1 MKIVWKHS
9 LVMLSLLMVG
19 AAYSS
24 ANAQDG
30 ERGPRGPREGEQ
42 REGDRGPREFNP
54 EQLIER
60 LLNALDKDKD
70 GKITKEEAG
79 EGRGAAMVER
89 ADANKDGVTTKEEL
103 MKAFARGPGDR
114 PGPPRDGDRPGPPRG
129 EGDRPEMRRG
139 EGDRPGPPR
148 EGERG
153 PRDGER
159 REGDRPGPP
168 RDGDRPGPRPEGVAG
183 GPGFG
188 GPMMMPPF
196 VMERLELS
204 EGQRRE
210 IRALQEEMQKKFMS
224 ILNEEQ
230 RETLK
235 EMRERRPEG
244 DRPEGRPQFR
254 GPRDGERPEGAARGP
269 REGDRPEARGPRDGE
284 RGPRGPREG
293 DREREGERRERDRD
307 DA

>member
-1 MKIVWKHS
+1 MKIVWQHS

-30 ERGPRGPREGEQ
+30 ERGPRGPREG
-42 REGDRGPREFNP
+42 DRGPREFNP
-54 EQLIER
+54 EQLVER
-60 LLNALDKDKD
+60 LMNALDKDKD

-89 ADANKDGVTTKEEL
+89 ADADKDGVTTKEEL
-103 MKAFARGPGDR
+103 LKAFARGPGDR

-153 PRDGER
+153 PRDGQR

-188 GPMMMPPF
+188 GMMMPPF

-230 RETLK
+230 RETLR

-254 GPRDGERPEGAARGP
+254 GPRDGERPEGAGRGP
-269 REGDRPEARGPRDGE
+269 RDGDRPEARGPRDGE

-293 DREREGERRERDRD
+293 DRERDGERRERDRD

>member
-19 AAYSS
+19 AAYTT

-42 REGDRGPREFNP
+42 REGDRPREFNP
-54 EQLIER
+54 EQMIER

-79 EGRGAAMVER
+79 EGRAAAMVQR
-89 ADANKDGVTTKEEL
+89 ADADKDGVTTKEEL
-103 MKAFARGPGDR
+103 MKAFSRGPGDR
-114 PGPPRDGDRPGPPRG
+114 PGPGR

-148 EGERG
+148 DGERG

-168 RDGDRPGPRPEGVAG
+168 RDGDRPGPRPEGAAG

-188 GPMMMPPF
+188 GPMMMAPF
-196 VMERLELS
+196 VIERLELS
-204 EGQRRE
+204 EEQRRE
-210 IRALQEEMQKKFMS
+210 LRALHEEMEKKFMS

-230 RETLK
+230 RNTLK

-244 DRPEGRPQFR
+244 DRPQFR
-254 GPRDGERPEGAARGP
+254 GPRDGERPEGARGP
-269 REGDRPEARGPRDGE
+269 REGE
-284 RGPRGPREG
+284 RGPRGPRDG
-293 DREREGERRERDRD
+293 DRERDGERRERDRD